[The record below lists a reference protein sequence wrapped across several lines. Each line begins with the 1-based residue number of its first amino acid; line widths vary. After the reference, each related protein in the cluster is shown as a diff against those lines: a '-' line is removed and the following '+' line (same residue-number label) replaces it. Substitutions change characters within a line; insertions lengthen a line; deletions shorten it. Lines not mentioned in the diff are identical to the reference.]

1 MEITVTPESNG
12 MRIVITDV
20 SVFFDLYKL
29 QVLSE
34 FFNLDWEIHTTNFV
48 YNEILREE
56 QVVDFESFVR
66 DEKLNII
73 KINVEE
79 ETEIRKMQLQRPNKS
94 FPDKTV
100 LWKAKK
106 EKCTLLTCDKVL
118 RTEASYHKI
127 EVHGTAWIIL
137 QFVENGIIN
146 NIKGVELLEQLL
158 KDNVRQPV
166 EQIKRMI
173 DSLI

>member
-1 MEITVTPESNG
+1 MK
-12 MRIVITDV
+12 IVITDV

-29 QVLSE
+29 QVLPE
-34 FFNLDWEIHTTNFV
+34 FFSLDWEIHTTNFV

-56 QVVDFESFVR
+56 QVVEFESFVK
-66 DEKLNII
+66 DKKLNII
-73 KINVEE
+73 KINIEE
-79 ETEIRKMQLQRPNKS
+79 EAEIQNMQLKRPNKS

-118 RTEASYHKI
+118 RTEASFHKI

-137 QFVENGIIN
+137 QFVENGIIDKMRA
-146 NIKGVELLEQLL
+146 IELLEQLV

-166 EQIKRMI
+166 EQIKKII
-173 DSLI
+173 DGLK